1 MYRTVIRVQ
10 RGFWCIR
17 KVSVGVSVCCRRFQ
31 GGQREILVDSRS
43 VPKYL
48 RGIQKGFREFK
59 EVSGSFQGV

>member
-1 MYRTVIRVQ
+1 MVFVIFSAVTDT
-10 RGFWCIR
+10 
-17 KVSVGVSVCCRRFQ
+17 SVGVSVCCRRFQ